1 MFFFPFILEM
11 QIKHKLLTVFGYDIL
26 PVSSNGGKWESAAS
40 QQHQSCLY
48 KATPQANSSSLL
60 PKHWAGRSWCMIC
73 PLQASPKGLLPG
85 LFSFLQN
92 APAPPVCILHSKEM
106 QKHKLAVSK
115 KNRERKS
122 NKSKRNNHWQS
133 TAGQS
138 RGRRQAG
145 RTQQEPFQ

>member
-1 MFFFPFILEM
+1 M

-48 KATPQANSSSLL
+48 KATPQPIAHPCSPSTGQGDPDVRFAHYRHLL
-60 PKHWAGRSWCMIC
+60 K
-73 PLQASPKGLLPG
+73 ASCLVCLA
-85 LFSFLQN
+85 SFRN
-92 APAPPVCILHSKEM
+92 APAPAVCILHSKEM

-115 KNRERKS
+115 KNRQRKS